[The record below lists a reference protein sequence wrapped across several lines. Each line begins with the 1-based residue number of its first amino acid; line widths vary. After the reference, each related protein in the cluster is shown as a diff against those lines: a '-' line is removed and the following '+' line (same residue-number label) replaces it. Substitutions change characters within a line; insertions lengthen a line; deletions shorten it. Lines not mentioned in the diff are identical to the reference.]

1 MDITLQY
8 NSIDGFEVT
17 IAYEATT
24 PDQLGKLL
32 FTLPMVATED
42 ADFETGQGE
51 EEEEQPEPGK
61 RAWN

>member
-8 NSIDGFEVT
+8 NSIEGFEVT
-17 IAYEATT
+17 IAYEAR
-24 PDQLGKLL
+24 PPEQLGKLL
-32 FTLPMVATED
+32 FTLPMVATEA
-42 ADFETGQGE
+42 ADFEAGQEG